1 VHLIAFCQYEK
12 TFYGHLKWYMSGISK
27 QNHGFLPLPA
37 VQQINKC
44 LGNFKTALKRL
55 NDKGDDFSA
64 LRFYDSLIK
73 NVIKDGK
80 ATLCLVQ

>member
-1 VHLIAFCQYEK
+1 
-12 TFYGHLKWYMSGISK
+12 
-27 QNHGFLPLPA
+27 

>member
-1 VHLIAFCQYEK
+1 MSRI
-12 TFYGHLKWYMSGISK
+12 LKQS
-27 QNHGFLPLPA
+27 HGRLPLPA

-44 LGNFKTALKRL
+44 LGDFETVLKRL
-55 NDKGDDFSA
+55 NNKGNDFIT

-80 ATLCLVQ
+80 ATLCLV